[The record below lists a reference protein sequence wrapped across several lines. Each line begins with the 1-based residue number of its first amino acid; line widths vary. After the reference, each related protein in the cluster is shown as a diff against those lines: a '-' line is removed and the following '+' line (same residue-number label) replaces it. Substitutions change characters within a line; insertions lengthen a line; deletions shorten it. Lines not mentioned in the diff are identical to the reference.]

1 MLPLLQ
7 FFSDKKEHAIKE
19 AIDHISK
26 KFNLTEE
33 EKRELLP
40 SGKQPIIINRVG
52 WAKTYMKKAGLLD
65 NPSWG
70 YVRITERGEKVLNQ
84 NPQKIDV
91 KFLGKYPEFIE
102 FQTIKKKPDIGPTP
116 TDIPEDI
123 TPDELMDRGSKLIN
137 SSLTLELLEKLY
149 ECDPYFF
156 EQVIGDLLS
165 SMGYGEC
172 EITPKSGDGGI
183 DGIVN
188 QDKLGLDRIFFQ
200 AKRYDKSNTVT
211 ARDVRDF
218 VGTLDLHGVQK
229 GIFIT
234 TSKFPKDTKEILKK
248 TPKNIILINGSRLA
262 QLMIDHDIGVSTEK
276 VYKVKKLDSDYFI
289 QN

>member
-1 MLPLLQ
+1 MPIPDYQTIMLPLLQ

-91 KFLGKYPEFIE
+91 KFLKTMVFGK
-102 FQTIKKKPDIGPTP
+102 QTIFK
-116 TDIPEDI
+116 
-123 TPDELMDRGSKLIN
+123 
-137 SSLTLELLEKLY
+137 
-149 ECDPYFF
+149 
-156 EQVIGDLLS
+156 Q
-165 SMGYGEC
+165 
-172 EITPKSGDGGI
+172 
-183 DGIVN
+183 
-188 QDKLGLDRIFFQ
+188 
-200 AKRYDKSNTVT
+200 
-211 ARDVRDF
+211 
-218 VGTLDLHGVQK
+218 
-229 GIFIT
+229 
-234 TSKFPKDTKEILKK
+234 
-248 TPKNIILINGSRLA
+248 
-262 QLMIDHDIGVSTEK
+262 
-276 VYKVKKLDSDYFI
+276 
-289 QN
+289 